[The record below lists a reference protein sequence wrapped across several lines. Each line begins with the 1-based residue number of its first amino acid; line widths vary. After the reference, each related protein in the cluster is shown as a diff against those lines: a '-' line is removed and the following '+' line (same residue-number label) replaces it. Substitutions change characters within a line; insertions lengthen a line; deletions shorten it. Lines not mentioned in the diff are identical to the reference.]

1 MRNRFTSVLVGILL
15 TSGAAV
21 AVASPSARG
30 AIGLETD
37 HGPPAR
43 AAALNPAGHCVMLP
57 ETSDII
63 RHPEKHPNWHV
74 IGGQC
79 P

>member
-1 MRNRFTSVLVGILL
+1 MRSRLISLLVGILL

-21 AVASPSARG
+21 AVASPAGRG

-37 HGPPAR
+37 HGPAR
-43 AAALNPAGHCVMLP
+43 VAALNPAGHCVMLP